1 MTERNNLRFLKTIF
15 WRDVSAIRLLSL
27 LLSLLTLCS
36 SLGCTVTHSV
46 TAVKAAYAPV
56 ESTITTISSGTVA
69 ANEQAILSFG
79 TIGRIGEVNVR
90 TGDKVKK
97 GQRLATLENV
107 DLKVAALAAQ
117 AELAR
122 ARDLAREKLVSP
134 AALDDARR
142 TAEMA
147 QMTFDR
153 SIILAPFAGLVTE
166 VNLRKG
172 EIAQAQSAP
181 DKPPIRLIDLKPR
194 LVKGEIDE
202 VDLGKVKIGQEA
214 RVKIPALENRKY
226 KAWVTSVVA
235 FVSSN
240 REQDRTSQI
249 ELRLS
254 ESEELIP
261 VGASADVEILIANK
275 DHALTVPARA
285 VLGTIKQRYVYKAKS
300 EHAQRVDVTIGVGNY
315 DRREI
320 LSGLNEGDIVILPS
334 DDYDLKTSDKVK
346 VTLLPWP

>member
-1 MTERNNLRFLKTIF
+1 MTEKNRLYLDPKVFRLNAKAIGL
-15 WRDVSAIRLLSL
+15 VSLMSACSL
-27 LLSLLTLCS
+27 VCILA
-36 SLGCTVTHSV
+36 GCTATHSV

-56 ESTITTISSGTVA
+56 ESTITTISSGTVS

-79 TIGRIGEVNVR
+79 TVGRIGEVNVR

-122 ARDLAREKLVSP
+122 ARDLAHEKLVSP

-153 SIILAPFAGLVTE
+153 SVIVAPFAGLVTE

-172 EIAQAQSAP
+172 EISQAQSAP

-202 VDLGKVKIGQEA
+202 VDLGKVKMGQEA

-275 DHALTVPARA
+275 DRALTVPARA
-285 VLGTIKQRYVYKAKS
+285 VLGTIKQRYVYKVAG
-300 EHAQRVDVTIGVGNY
+300 ERAERVDVTIGVGNY

-320 LSGLNEGDIVILPS
+320 LSGLNEGDVVILPS
-334 DDYDLKTSDKVK
+334 DDYDLKSSDKVK
-346 VTLLPWP
+346 VTLQPWP